1 MKKSLQQRLGPGVMR
16 YIDIILF
23 QVGWMWKSFFFL
35 FFHTQIHKKKKKK
48 KKRNLTGEKLQ
59 LFKTH
64 FSQPNFLYIFVRKS
78 KPLCGAGPNPFS
90 GT

>member
-1 MKKSLQQRLGPGVMR
+1 MFGPIHCVIYLYHLIPSR
-16 YIDIILF
+16 VDLEEFI
-23 QVGWMWKSFFFL
+23 
-35 FFHTQIHKKKKKK
+35 FHTQMHPQKKEKKKEKKG
-48 KKRNLTGEKLQ
+48 NLAGEKLQ
-59 LFKTH
+59 LLKTH

>member
-1 MKKSLQQRLGPGVMR
+1 MFGPRRCVIYLYHLIPSR
-16 YIDIILF
+16 VNLEE
-23 QVGWMWKSFFFL
+23 FL
-35 FFHTQIHKKKKKK
+35 FHTETH
-48 KKRNLTGEKLQ
+48 KKRNLTREKLQ
-59 LFKTH
+59 LLKTH